1 MTGDPARSVAVPALT
16 GLPVPIANSVGR
28 AAGVVVVIADVDG
41 APLASLTWPGTWF
54 VTSQDR
60 AAGSRVPI
68 WDTVRVTFRR
78 DDGDE
83 PGDREPRRPSP
94 VPGGLGTRPVILDE

>member
-1 MTGDPARSVAVPALT
+1 MTDDPARSVAVPALT
-16 GLPVPIANSVGR
+16 GLQVPTANSVGR
-28 AAGVVVVIADVDG
+28 AAGVVVVTADVDG

-54 VTSQDR
+54 VTSQDP
-60 AAGSRVPI
+60 AAGSHVPM

-83 PGDREPRRPSP
+83 PGDCEPRRPSP
-94 VPGGLGTRPVILDE
+94 GPDGLATQAVVLDE